1 MRRGMKAKLLIVDDE
16 KHIREGLEK
25 ALALDG
31 YEVELASDGR
41 EALDL
46 IEEGDIDLVITDLKM
61 PQISGEELLKES
73 LDRIPYLPVI
83 ILTGHG
89 TIENAV
95 EAMRNGA
102 YDYITKP
109 LNIDKLSLIVKRAL
123 ENSSLKRQNREL
135 LKQLKKKYSFESI
148 IGKSAP
154 MQKVFE
160 TIELVAPSRANVL
173 IYGESGTGKEMIAD
187 AIHHNSPRREKPYI
201 KVHCAALPE
210 TLLESELFGHEKGAF
225 TGAIARKRGRFEL
238 ANQGTI
244 FLDEIGEISLQMQVK
259 LLRVIQQREFERVGG
274 EDPIKV
280 DVRIISATNKNL
292 KEETEA
298 GNFREDLYYRL
309 DVVSILVPPLRE
321 RKDDI
326 PLMTHKFIEEFAREN
341 EKKVEGITNGALQ
354 ALVSFRWPGNVRE
367 LRNVI
372 ESVVVLTKNKII
384 TEQDIPPYITAK
396 DEQSSLRLQAGIS
409 LPDAEK
415 ELILFTLENSGGNKT
430 KTAETLKIGRK
441 TLHRKLAEYGIG
453 SKSV

>member
-1 MRRGMKAKLLIVDDE
+1 MKDRLLIVDDE

-25 ALALDG
+25 ALSLDG
-31 YEVELASDGR
+31 YEVELASDGKTGLDRIR
-41 EALDL
+41 E
-46 IEEGDIDLVITDLKM
+46 GNIDLVITDLKM
-61 PQISGEELLKES
+61 PKISGEELMRAALEE
-73 LDRIPYLPVI
+73 LPYLPII

-102 YDYITKP
+102 YDFITKP

-135 LKQLKKKYSFESI
+135 LDQLKKKYSFENI

-154 MQKVFE
+154 MKKVFE

-173 IYGESGTGKEMIAD
+173 IFGDSGTGKEMIAD
-187 AIHHNSPRREKPYI
+187 AIHHNSPRREKPYV

-238 ANQGTI
+238 ANLGTL
-244 FLDEIGEISLQMQVK
+244 FLDEIGEISQTTQVK

-274 EDPIKV
+274 EVPVKV
-280 DVRIISATNKNL
+280 DVRIVTATNKNL
-292 KEETEA
+292 KEEVEN

-309 DVVSILVPPLRE
+309 DVVSIHVPPLSE

-326 PLMTHKFIEEFAREN
+326 PLMVHKFIEEFSKEN
-341 EKKVEGITNGALQ
+341 GRVIEGLTNGALQ
-354 ALVSFRWPGNVRE
+354 ALVSYRWPGNVRE

-372 ESVVVLTKNKII
+372 ESIVVLSKTPVIG
-384 TEQDIPPYITAK
+384 EDDLPSYILAK
-396 DEQSSLRLQAGIS
+396 DEQSSLKLPSGIS
-409 LPDAEK
+409 LPEAEK
-415 ELILFTLENSGGNKT
+415 RLILFTLQNAGGNKT
-430 KTAETLKIGRK
+430 KTAEILNIGRK
-441 TLHRKLAEYGIG
+441 TLHRKLAEYRI
-453 SKSV
+453 

>member
-1 MRRGMKAKLLIVDDE
+1 MRREMKARLLIVDDE

-25 ALALDG
+25 ALRPEGFDVVLAYDG
-31 YEVELASDGR
+31 Q
-41 EALDL
+41 EALEKL
-46 IEEGDIDLVITDLKM
+46 EGNDIDLIISDLKM
-61 PQISGEELLKES
+61 PRVSGEELIKEIQG
-73 LDRIPYLPVI
+73 LYPNVPII

-95 EAMRNGA
+95 EAMRTGA
-102 YDYITKP
+102 YDFLTKP

-123 ENSSLKRQNREL
+123 ENSSLKRQNVEL
-135 LKQLKKKYSFESI
+135 LKQLEKKYSYENI

-154 MQKVFE
+154 MKKVFE

-187 AIHHNSPRREKPYI
+187 AIHHNSPRRDKSYI

-225 TGAIARKRGRFEL
+225 TGAVSRKRGRFEL
-238 ANQGTI
+238 ANLGSI

-274 EDPIKV
+274 EEPIKV
-280 DVRIISATNKNL
+280 DVRIISATNKSL
-292 KEETEA
+292 KEEITK

-321 RKDDI
+321 HRDDI
-326 PLMTHKFIEEFAREN
+326 PLMVHKFMEEFEKEN
-341 EKKVEGITNGALQ
+341 NKEIEGITNGALQ
-354 ALVSFRWPGNVRE
+354 ALMGYRWPGNVRE

-372 ESVVVLTKNKII
+372 ESIVVLTKRKTI
-384 TEQDIPPYITAK
+384 TEEDLPPYILDK
-396 DEQSSLRLQAGIS
+396 DEQSALKVPAGMSL
-409 LPDAEK
+409 AETEK
-415 ELILFTLENSGGNKT
+415 RYILFTLQNAGGNKT
-430 KTAETLKIGRK
+430 KASEILKIGRK
-441 TLHRKLAEYGIG
+441 TLHRKLAEYGIA
-453 SKSV
+453 